1 MTPGPKQEDPSNCP
15 FCGIFERGE
24 PVSMVWEDAQ
34 VAVFVVLKPVN
45 LGNVVVVPKRHLPYL
60 ADLDDELAM
69 HIMLVAKRVAASIR
83 ECGLPCE
90 GINLFLADGEA
101 AEQEVFHFHL
111 HVYPRFKSDG
121 FGFKYDPTRNFV
133 LGSRAEMDEVAEK
146 IRNHLK

>member
-1 MTPGPKQEDPSNCP
+1 MTKEDPSNCP
-15 FCGIFERGE
+15 FCGMFERGE
-24 PVSMVWEDAQ
+24 PVSMVWEDEQ
-34 VAVFVVLKPVN
+34 VAVFVVLRPVN
-45 LGNVVVVPKRHLPYL
+45 LGNVVVVPKRHLSYL
-60 ADLDDELAM
+60 ADLDDELAT

-121 FGFKYDPTRNFV
+121 FGFRYDPTRNFV

-146 IRNHLK
+146 IRDHLK